1 MDPHGWLKEELDLD
15 TSMPDKAQLHRECRG
30 DAFPLFTSGEE
41 SLLGRV
47 PDSEDQREWR
57 ASSPDWPTE
66 FATPFPT
73 PYILPGEVDRI
84 TDEAEK
90 ITAEEYF
97 PAQTSSP
104 VVRKA
109 AESK

>member
-1 MDPHGWLKEELDLD
+1 
-15 TSMPDKAQLHRECRG
+15 MPDKAQLHRECRG
-30 DAFPLFTSGEE
+30 DAFPLFISGKEF
-41 SLLGRV
+41 LLGQV
-47 PDSEDQREWR
+47 PNSEDQREWR

-66 FATPFPT
+66 FTTPFPA
-73 PYILPGEVDRI
+73 PYILPSEVDRL
-84 TDEAEK
+84 TNNEAEK
-90 ITAEEYF
+90 ITAEEHS

>member
-1 MDPHGWLKEELDLD
+1 MDLHEWLKEELDLD

-30 DAFPLFTSGEE
+30 DAFPLFTSGKEF
-41 SLLGRV
+41 LLGKV
-47 PDSEDQREWR
+47 PESEDQREWR
-57 ASSPDWPTE
+57 TSSPDWPTE
-66 FATPFPT
+66 FTNPFPAQ
-73 PYILPGEVDRI
+73 YILPSEVDRL

-90 ITAEEYF
+90 ITAEEHL

-109 AESK
+109 VK